1 MVWQKK
7 SLQIQFDLSKVLILP
22 LTLARRLLPRPWLFL
37 TSPSI
42 VSLFGNFGFLRG
54 IHTFVSRHYVNEN
67 QSYLRDLTEKYEKCL
82 KMPKRMVICPRASS
96 NSVKS
101 QLEMSTLSWNS
112 ARPRST
118 LSFFKFNG
126 NLCHAEKTPWRS
138 QFRTTEKIGPWS
150 RTSPELGVVSIGL
163 DLGRSRK
170 ATKMPMA
177 SHEVMGNPG
186 FLDNREEA
194 PTIAW
199 SGMEGRRV
207 TRQQ

>member
-1 MVWQKK
+1 MWFIK
-7 SLQIQFDLSKVLILP
+7 STYLTVNFSTSTTTPSMTFFDLAFHRFIIREFWISKRNSHVCQSP
-22 LTLARRLLPRPWLFL
+22 LRQWESKLF
-37 TSPSI
+37 
-42 VSLFGNFGFLRG
+42 
-54 IHTFVSRHYVNEN
+54 SRFDWEIRKM
-67 QSYLRDLTEKYEKCL
+67 SL

-112 ARPRST
+112 ARARST

-194 PTIAW
+194 PTNAW